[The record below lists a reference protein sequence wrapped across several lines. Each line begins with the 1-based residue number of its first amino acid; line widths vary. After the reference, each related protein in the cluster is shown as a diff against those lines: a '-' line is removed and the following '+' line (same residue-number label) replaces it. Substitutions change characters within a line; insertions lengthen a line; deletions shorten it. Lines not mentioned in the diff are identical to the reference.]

1 MAEGESSVS
10 HDASPEFPAQ
20 DREKLESPAPLP
32 AAQPRRISKVK
43 VGALLTT
50 ILTIIGTV
58 GTLIV
63 VFDIFARDRTNF
75 SHLQMSVQ
83 PVDDEITDWAVP
95 ADALDS
101 FPADGQVCG
110 PAQFAWLEEHGTR
123 LQRRFMLS
131 VRNNASEGAMLALT
145 DFRSTSPKAAERGP
159 ISIRLVCD
167 PRGAPASQLVYARID
182 ADDASTTARHVRAV
196 EDAAS
201 TSAPEIPVAY
211 NLAPGESGLIPLEL
225 FSRAPAEGAISV
237 AVLSG
242 SAEQI
247 LTLEGSEFSLPA
259 LLYAGDMHM
268 YTTNDGLMCRLVQRG
283 TITTCTIDDLQREL
297 QIAR

>member
-1 MAEGESSVS
+1 MGAAFGAFLAR
-10 HDASPEFPAQ
+10 HHAGRHGGCRGDHWLDAGQLVRVEQRSLRLQ
-20 DREKLESPAPLP
+20 L
-32 AAQPRRISKVK
+32 
-43 VGALLTT
+43 AL
-50 ILTIIGTV
+50 GDQ
-58 GTLIV
+58 
-63 VFDIFARDRTNF
+63 VFDGVANGC
-75 SHLQMSVQ
+75 HL
-83 PVDDEITDWAVP
+83 AVVP
-95 ADALDS
+95 
-101 FPADGQVCG
+101 
-110 PAQFAWLEEHGTR
+110 
-123 LQRRFMLS
+123 
-131 VRNNASEGAMLALT
+131 
-145 DFRSTSPKAAERGP
+145 
-159 ISIRLVCD
+159 
-167 PRGAPASQLVYARID
+167 
-182 ADDASTTARHVRAV
+182 ARHVRAV